1 MAQGTF
7 SNPEIVQEEVDILLI
22 GGGMACCGAAYEIMR
37 WADAAKA
44 ESGVD
49 LKIKLVDKAAMD
61 RSGAVAQGLSAI
73 NTYIG
78 PDQDPADYARM
89 VSNDLMGITRDDL
102 AYDLGRV
109 VDDSVHLFEE
119 WGLPIWKTDADGVR
133 HDGAHSIG
141 EGLPALKD
149 GGKPVRSGKWQIMI
163 NGESYKWIVAEAAK
177 KALGMDRIQER
188 IFIVHL
194 INDKNDPSRI
204 AGAAGFSTRDN
215 KIVIYK
221 AKAILLAAGGCV
233 NLFRPR
239 SVGEGQGRAWYPVW
253 NAGSTYAMA
262 AEAGAEMT
270 MMENRFVP
278 ARFKDG
284 YGPVGAWF
292 LLFKAQAVNAN
303 GEVYMVR
310 NKEML
315 NDYPPYGQAA
325 VPASCLRN
333 HLMLHEMKEGRG
345 PIYMDTVAAL
355 AKLRETLTPKEV
367 KHLEA
372 EAWEDFL
379 DMCIGQCGVWVG
391 ENIEPEKKNS
401 ELMPTEPY
409 LLGSHSGC
417 CGIWVSGPEDLGAP
431 TDEEHEDKGK
441 VPAHLPKGWN
451 WGYRSMTTVKGLF
464 TAGDGVGASGHK
476 FSSGSHAEGRLAAK
490 AMVKY
495 CVDNKAFKP
504 EFEETPEQIA
514 ALIWQPVKTFL
525 EHKDYTTAI
534 DINPHYITPK
544 MLQFR
549 LQKIMDEYVAGVATY
564 YTTNDKMLKVAEEKL
579 EMLKE
584 DSLKMRAKDL
594 HELLRAWE
602 NYHRVL
608 TAEAHMKHIQFR
620 EESRYPGFYYR
631 MDKNFV
637 DEKNWK
643 CFVNSVYDK
652 KSHKWTVFKRKH
664 MDLVD
669 KSKLFKAAAH

>member
-1 MAQGTF
+1 MSEGTF
-7 SNPEIVQEEVDILLI
+7 GNPQVVEEEVDILLI
-22 GGGMACCGAAYEIMR
+22 GGGMACCGAAYEVMR
-37 WADAAKA
+37 WT
-44 ESGVD
+44 EGTGITV
-49 LKIKLVDKAAMD
+49 KLVDKAAMD

-73 NTYIG
+73 NTYLG
-78 PDQDPADYARM
+78 GQDPADYARM
-89 VSNDLMGITRDDL
+89 VANDLMGITRDDL
-102 AYDLGRV
+102 VYDVGRH

-119 WGLPIWKTDADGVR
+119 WGLPIWKQPGDEEK
-133 HDGAHSIG
+133 S
-141 EGLPALKD
+141 LKE

-177 KALGMDRIQER
+177 KALGKGNIQER
-188 IFIVHL
+188 VFIVKL
-194 INDKNDPSRI
+194 VNDANDPKRV
-204 AGAAGFSTRDN
+204 AGAVGFSVRDH
-215 KIVIYK
+215 KIHVYK
-221 AKAILLAAGGCV
+221 FKACLLAAGGAV
-233 NLFRPR
+233 NIFRPR
-239 SVGEGQGRAWYPVW
+239 SVGEGTGRAWYPVW

-262 AEAGAEMT
+262 AEAGAELT

-292 LLFKAQAVNAN
+292 LLFKAKAVNGY
-303 GEVYMVR
+303 GEDYMTK

-315 NDYPPYGQAA
+315 KDYPPYGLAA

-333 HLMLHEMKEGRG
+333 HLMLHEMREGRG
-345 PIYMDTVAAL
+345 PIYMDTPTAL
-355 AKLRETLTPKEV
+355 AKLAETMTPKEI

-379 DMCIGQCGVWVG
+379 DMCVGQAGVWAG
-391 ENIEPEKKNS
+391 ENIEPEKKAS

-431 TDEEHEDKGK
+431 DDWH
-441 VPAHLPKGWN
+441 
-451 WGYRSMTTVKGLF
+451 WGYNRMTTVKGLF

-476 FSSGSHAEGRLAAK
+476 FSSGSHSEGRIAAK
-490 AMVKY
+490 GMVKF
-495 CVDNKAFKP
+495 VLDNKDWKP
-504 EFEETPEQIA
+504 TLDTPVNELVEEIYR
-514 ALIWQPVKTFL
+514 PVRTFL
-525 EHKDYTTAI
+525 EHKDYTTAV
-534 DINPHYITPK
+534 DINPHYISPK

-549 LQKIMDEYVAGVATY
+549 LQKIMDEYCAGVATWY
-564 YTTNDKMLKVAEEKL
+564 RTNAKMLQVCEEKL

-602 NYHRVL
+602 NYHRII

-631 MDKNFV
+631 MDFNFI
-637 DEKNWK
+637 DEQNWK
-643 CFVNSVYDK
+643 CFVNSTYDR
-652 KSHKWTVFKRKH
+652 KSKQWTVFKRPH
-664 MDLVD
+664 VDLV
-669 KSKLFKAAAH
+669 SKPSSGH

>member
-1 MAQGTF
+1 MSTEATF
-7 SNPEIVQEEVDILLI
+7 GNPQVVEETVDILLI
-22 GGGMACCGAAYEIMR
+22 GGGMAACGAAYEIMR
-37 WADAAKA
+37 WT
-44 ESGVD
+44 EGTG
-49 LKIKLVDKAAMD
+49 LKVKLVDKAAMD

-73 NTYIG
+73 NTYMG
-78 PDQDPADYARM
+78 GQDPADYARM
-89 VSNDLMGITRDDL
+89 VANDLMGITRDDL
-102 AYDLGRV
+102 AYDVGRH

-119 WGLPIWKTDADGVR
+119 WGLPIWKQPGDEDK
-133 HDGAHSIG
+133 
-141 EGLPALKD
+141 PLKD

-163 NGESYKWIVAEAAK
+163 NGESYKVIVAEAAK
-177 KALGMDRIQER
+177 KALGMDNIQER
-188 IFIVHL
+188 VFIVKL
-194 INDKNDPSRI
+194 VNDKKDPKRV
-204 AGAAGFSTRDN
+204 AGAVGFSVRDH
-215 KIVIYK
+215 KVYVYK
-221 AKAILLAAGGCV
+221 FKACLLVAGGAV
-233 NLFRPR
+233 NIFRPR
-239 SVGEGQGRAWYPVW
+239 SVGEGTGRAWYPVW

-262 AEAGAEMT
+262 AEAGAELT

-292 LLFKAQAVNAN
+292 LLFKAKAVNAF
-303 GEVYMVR
+303 GEVYMER

-315 NDYPPYGQAA
+315 KQYPPYGLAH

-345 PIYMDTVAAL
+345 PIYMDTPTAL
-355 AKLRETLTPKEV
+355 AKLAETMTPKEI

-379 DMCIGQCGVWVG
+379 DMCIGQAGVWAG
-391 ENIEPEKKNS
+391 ENIEPEKKPS

-417 CGIWVSGPEDLGAP
+417 SGIWVSGPEDLGAP
-431 TDEEHEDKGK
+431 DDWH
-441 VPAHLPKGWN
+441 

-476 FSSGSHAEGRLAAK
+476 FSSGSHAEGHIAAK
-490 AMVKY
+490 GMVKFAL
-495 CVDNKAFKP
+495 DNKSWVP
-504 EFEETPEQIA
+504 ELDTPVSELVEEIYR
-514 ALIWQPVKTFL
+514 PVRTFL
-525 EHKDYTTAI
+525 QHKDYTTAI
-534 DINPHYITPK
+534 DVNPNYITPR

-549 LQKIMDEYVAGVATY
+549 LQKIMDEYVAGVATWY
-564 YTTNDKMLKVAEEKL
+564 QTNAKMLAVAEEKL

-584 DSLKMRAKDL
+584 DALKMRAKDL

-608 TAEAHMKHIQFR
+608 AAEAHMKHIQFR

-631 MDKNFV
+631 MDFNVV

-643 CFVNSVYDK
+643 CFVNSTYDRKTK
-652 KSHKWTVFKRKH
+652 KWNVFKRPH
-664 MDLVD
+664 VDLV
-669 KSKLFKAAAH
+669 SKPTAP

>member
-1 MAQGTF
+1 MAGEF
-7 SNPEIVQEEVDILLI
+7 GNPEVIQEEVDILLI
-22 GGGMACCGAAYEIMR
+22 GGGMACCGAGYEVMR

-44 ESGVD
+44 EMGID

-78 PDQDPADYARM
+78 SEQDPADYARM

-102 AYDLGRV
+102 AYDLGRH
-109 VDDSVHLFEE
+109 VDESVHLFEE
-119 WGLPIWKTDADGVR
+119 WGLPIWKTDENGER
-133 HDGAHSIG
+133 HDGAQG
-141 EGLPALKD
+141 MPTLKD

-163 NGESYKWIVAEAAK
+163 NGESYKWIVAEATK
-177 KALGMDRIQER
+177 KALGMDRIEER
-188 IFIVHL
+188 IFIVKL
-194 INDKNDPSRI
+194 VNDKNDPNRI
-204 AGAAGFSTRDN
+204 AGAVGFSTRDN
-215 KIVIYK
+215 KVVVYK

-233 NLFRPR
+233 NIFRPR
-239 SVGEGQGRAWYPVW
+239 SVGEGTGRAWYPVW

-262 AEAGAEMT
+262 AQAGAELT

-292 LLFKAQAVNAN
+292 LLFKAQATNAY
-303 GEVYMVR
+303 GEVYMVK
-310 NKEML
+310 NKELL
-315 NDYPPYGQAA
+315 NDSPPYGQAA

-333 HLMLHEMKEGRG
+333 HLMLKEMKEGRG
-345 PIYMDTVAAL
+345 PIYMDTVTAL
-355 AKLRETLTPKEV
+355 AKLRETLTPREV

-379 DMCIGQCGVWVG
+379 DMCIGQCGIWVG

-417 CGIWVSGPEDLGAP
+417 CGIWVSGPTDVGAP
-431 TDEEHEDKGK
+431 TSEDHADAGK
-441 VPAHLPKGWN
+441 IPSHLPSGWS
-451 WGYRSMTTVKGLF
+451 WGYRSMTTVQGLF

-476 FSSGSHAEGRLAAK
+476 FSSGSHAEGRMCAK
-490 AMVKY
+490 SMVKY
-495 CVDNKAFKP
+495 CIDNKDFKP
-504 EFEETPEQIA
+504 ELDTSVEQLVEDIYK
-514 ALIWQPVKTFL
+514 PVRTYF

-534 DINPHYITPK
+534 DVNPHYITPK
-544 MLQFR
+544 MAQFR
-549 LQKIMDEYVAGVATY
+549 LQKIMDAYVVGVATY
-564 YTTNDKMLKVAEEKL
+564 YTTNANMLGVAEEKL
-579 EMLKE
+579 NMLKE
-584 DSLKMRAKDL
+584 DAEKMRAKDL

-602 NYHRVL
+602 NYHRIL

-637 DEKNWK
+637 DEENWH
-643 CFVNSVYDK
+643 CFVNSIYDK
-652 KSHKWTVFKRKH
+652 ETGKWNCFKRAH
-664 MDLVD
+664 VDLVD
-669 KSKLFKAAAH
+669 KSKLFKPAAH

>member
-1 MAQGTF
+1 MAEFG
-7 SNPEIVQEEVDILLI
+7 NPEIIEEEVDILLI

-37 WADAAKA
+37 WI
-44 ESGVD
+44 EGTD
-49 LKIKLVDKAAMD
+49 LKVKLVDKAAMD

-73 NTYIG
+73 NTYLG
-78 PDQDPADYARM
+78 DQDPADYARM
-89 VSNDLMGITRDDL
+89 VANDLMGITRDDL
-102 AYDLGRV
+102 AYDLGRH

-119 WGLPIWKTDADGVR
+119 WGLPIWKTDDEGGR
-133 HDGAHSIG
+133 HDGAQG
-141 EGLPALKD
+141 DLPALKD

-177 KALGMDRIQER
+177 KALGTDKIQER
-188 IFIVHL
+188 VFIVKL
-194 INDKNDPSRI
+194 VNDKNDPGRV
-204 AGAAGFSTRDN
+204 AGAVGFSVREH
-215 KIVIYK
+215 KVHVYK
-221 AKAILLAAGGCV
+221 FKACLLAAGGCV

-239 SVGEGQGRAWYPVW
+239 SVGEGTGRAWYPVW

-262 AEAGAEMT
+262 AEAGAELT

-292 LLFKAQAVNAN
+292 LLFKAKATNAV
-303 GEVYMVR
+303 GEVYMEK
-310 NKEML
+310 NKAML
-315 NDYPPYGQAA
+315 DQYPPYGQAA

-333 HLMLHEMKEGRG
+333 HLMMHEMKEGRG
-345 PIYMDTVAAL
+345 PIYMDTPTAL
-355 AKLRETLTPKEV
+355 GKLAETMTKKEI

-379 DMCIGQCGVWVG
+379 DMCIGQAGVWAG
-391 ENIEPEKKNS
+391 ENIEPEKKPS

-417 CGIWVSGPEDLGAP
+417 CGIWVSGPTDLGAP
-431 TDEEHEDKGK
+431 PE
-441 VPAHLPKGWN
+441 WS

-476 FSSGSHAEGRLAAK
+476 FSSGSHAEGRIAAK
-490 AMVKY
+490 AMVKFAL
-495 CVDNKAFKP
+495 DNKDWKP
-504 EFEETPEQIA
+504 ELDTPVNELVEEIYR
-514 ALIWQPVKTFL
+514 PVRTFL

-549 LQKIMDEYVAGVATY
+549 LQKIMDEYCAGVATWY
-564 YTTNDKMLKVAEEKL
+564 QTNAHMLQICEDKL

-584 DSLKMRAKDL
+584 DSVKMRAKDL

-602 NYHRVL
+602 NYHRII

-631 MDKNFV
+631 KDFDLI
-637 DEKNWK
+637 DEENWK
-643 CFVNSVYDK
+643 CFVNSTYDRKSK
-652 KSHKWTVFKRKH
+652 KWSLKKVPHV
-664 MDLVD
+664 DLV
-669 KSKLFKAAAH
+669 SKPTAKT

>member
-1 MAQGTF
+1 MAGEF
-7 SNPEIVQEEVDILLI
+7 GNPEIVQEEVDILLI
-22 GGGMACCGAAYEIMR
+22 GGGMACCGAAYEVMQ
-37 WADAAKA
+37 WADAAKKEA
-44 ESGVD
+44 GVD
-49 LKIKLVDKAAMD
+49 LKIRLVDKAAMD

-78 PDQDPADYARM
+78 TEQDPADYARM

-102 AYDLGRV
+102 AYDVGRH

-119 WGLPIWKTDADGVR
+119 WGLPIWKTDESGER
-133 HDGAHSIG
+133 HDGSK
-141 EGLPALKD
+141 GLPALKD

-177 KALGMDRIQER
+177 KALGADRIQER
-188 IFIVHL
+188 IFIVKL
-194 INDKNDPSRI
+194 VNDKNDKNRV
-204 AGAAGFSTRDN
+204 AGAVGFSTRDH
-215 KIVIYK
+215 KVMIYK

-233 NLFRPR
+233 NIFRPR
-239 SVGEGQGRAWYPVW
+239 SVGEGTGRAWYPVW
-253 NAGSTYAMA
+253 NSGSTYAMA
-262 AEAGAEMT
+262 AEAGAELT

-292 LLFKAQAVNAN
+292 LLFKAQATNAY
-303 GEVYMVR
+303 GEVYMVK
-310 NKEML
+310 NKELL

-333 HLMLHEMKEGRG
+333 HLMLKEMKEGRG
-345 PIYMDTVAAL
+345 PIYMDTVTAL
-355 AKLRETLTPKEV
+355 AKLRETLSPREV

-379 DMCIGQCGVWVG
+379 DMCIGQCGIWVG
-391 ENIEPEKKNS
+391 ENVEPEKKNS

-417 CGIWVSGPEDLGAP
+417 CGIWASGPVDVGAP
-431 TDEEHEDKGK
+431 TEELHADKDK
-441 VPAHLPKGWN
+441 IPSHLPQGWS
-451 WGYRSMTTVKGLF
+451 WGYRGMTTVKGLF

-476 FSSGSHAEGRLAAK
+476 FSSGSHAEGRMAAK
-490 AMVKY
+490 SMVQY
-495 CVDNKAFKP
+495 CLDNKDMKP
-504 EFEETPEQIA
+504 ELDTDPAVLVEEIYK
-514 ALIWQPVKTFL
+514 PVRTYL
-525 EHKDYTTAI
+525 EFKNYTTAI
-534 DINPHYITPK
+534 DVNPHYITPK

-564 YTTNDKMLKVAEEKL
+564 YTTNAHMLALAEEKL

-584 DSLKMRAKDL
+584 DAAKMRAKDL

-602 NYHRVL
+602 NYHRIL

-620 EESRYPGFYYR
+620 QESRYPGFYYR

-637 DEKNWK
+637 DEENWH

-652 KSHKWTVFKRKH
+652 GTKAWNCFKRAH
-664 MDLVD
+664 VDLVD
-669 KSKLFKAAAH
+669 KAKLFKPAAH